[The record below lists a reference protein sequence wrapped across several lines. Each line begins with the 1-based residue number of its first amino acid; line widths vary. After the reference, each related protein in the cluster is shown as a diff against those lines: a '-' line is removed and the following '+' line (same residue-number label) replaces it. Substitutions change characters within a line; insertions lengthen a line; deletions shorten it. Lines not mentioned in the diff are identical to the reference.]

1 MQEISIKTHM
11 HNVDLLFD
19 LKERSFNC
27 YGRRG
32 YMGFF
37 LKKKICLHILLKTN
51 DLKDALI
58 PQYSFQQNILMKFE
72 KKNRFFSCSK
82 KKYSDFCF
90 VCKKIERDQL
100 WVTNNRK
107 HHIPVIQSLV
117 WAHLELQLVLEQL
130 FIWWFFSLLYNFF
143 LINYENNN

>member
-1 MQEISIKTHM
+1 MQEISIKTHI

-27 YGRRG
+27 YGGRG

-37 LKKKICLHILLKTN
+37 L
-51 DLKDALI
+51 
-58 PQYSFQQNILMKFE
+58 E
-72 KKNRFFSCSK
+72 KKNMSTHFIENKWSERCVNPTIQFSTKHFDEIWKKKSCSK

-117 WAHLELQLVLEQL
+117 WAHLGLQLVLEQL
-130 FIWWFFSLLYNFF
+130 FIWWFFSLLYKFF